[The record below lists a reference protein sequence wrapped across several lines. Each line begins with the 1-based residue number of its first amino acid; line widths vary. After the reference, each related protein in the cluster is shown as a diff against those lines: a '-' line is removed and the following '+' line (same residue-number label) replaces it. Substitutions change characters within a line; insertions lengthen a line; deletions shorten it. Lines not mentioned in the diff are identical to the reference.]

1 MFLFSHIAPFAGYLG
16 DKASPRW
23 IMILGGLVA
32 SGGVFFTG
40 FVPSL
45 NWAIVSY
52 GLIAGRCYSD
62 LYLGTTSLIYSVV
75 QVKIDQEKNNPPK
88 YIHSH

>member
-1 MFLFSHIAPFAGYLG
+1 M
-16 DKASPRW
+16 
-23 IMILGGLVA
+23 A

-62 LYLGTTSLIYSVV
+62 LYRETTSLIYSVV
-75 QVKIDQEKNNPPK
+75 QVKIDQEKTIPK
-88 YIHSH
+88 NKIQSLLLFIYFSYT